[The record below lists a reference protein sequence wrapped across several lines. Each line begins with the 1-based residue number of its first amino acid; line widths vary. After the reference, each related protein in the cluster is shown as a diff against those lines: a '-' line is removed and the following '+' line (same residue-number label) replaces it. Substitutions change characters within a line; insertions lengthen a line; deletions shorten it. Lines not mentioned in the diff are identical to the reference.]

1 MSTILLN
8 SNAVQCSILQVA
20 CQKSWMDDPVFVA
33 AVTEEYLNERSHF
46 RQTGV
51 KQKRYD
57 RVNKLFPTF
66 YVHHKSYSLFLD
78 PKCLNCVAVSVACLD
93 VPK

>member
-1 MSTILLN
+1 MTLC
-8 SNAVQCSILQVA
+8 AVQCSAVQCSLLQVA

-57 RVNKLFPTF
+57 RVKILSPTF
-66 YVHHKSYSLFLD
+66 VFSMIYPTIRLLKSIF
-78 PKCLNCVAVSVACLD
+78 
-93 VPK
+93 